1 MNENN
6 TSPTTMLT
14 TNEVAE
20 MLRLHP
26 ATVCKYAAR
35 GDIPCIQLGS
45 MYRYKKEVIEAWLSL
60 KSEENETEG

>member
-14 TNEVAE
+14 RNEVAE

-26 ATVCKYAAR
+26 ATVCKYAAI
-35 GDIPCIQLGS
+35 GDIPCIQLGTK
-45 MYRYKKEVIEAWLSL
+45 YRYKKEVIEAWLSL
-60 KSEENETEG
+60 KSEENETEE

>member
-1 MNENN
+1 MTENN
-6 TSPTTMLT
+6 TSPTTILT

-35 GDIPCIQLGS
+35 GAIPCIQIGS
-45 MYRYKKEVIEAWLSL
+45 MYRFKKEIIEAWLSL
-60 KSEENETEG
+60 KGEENEAEE